1 MLFRPTE
8 QFGKLSPDQ
17 ETVFFLFD
25 RVVNVQNGSVVPVGM
40 RGSVIGIHEGT
51 AKYYKVLLFDLSEFF
66 ADPLHFKGRGRRQL
80 DLREIHFHSYLY
92 IYMHTYYKPLQICD
106 FWKWILFFVKIGVSR
121 TRPNMYNKA
130 FLTKI
135 AYC

>member
-51 AKYYKVLLFDLSEFF
+51 TKYYEVLLSISLKFSRTH
-66 ADPLHFKGRGRRQL
+66 LHFKGRVRRQL
-80 DLREIHFHSYLY
+80 IVKKNYFCCY
-92 IYMHTYYKPLQICD
+92 IVGNK
-106 FWKWILFFVKIGVSR
+106 VKGRI
-121 TRPNMYNKA
+121 
-130 FLTKI
+130 
-135 AYC
+135 

>member
-51 AKYYKVLLFDLSEFF
+51 TKYYEVLLTVDFIEVFKDSF
-66 ADPLHFKGRGRRQL
+66 AF
-80 DLREIHFHSYLY
+80 
-92 IYMHTYYKPLQICD
+92 
-106 FWKWILFFVKIGVSR
+106 
-121 TRPNMYNKA
+121 
-130 FLTKI
+130 
-135 AYC
+135 

>member
-51 AKYYKVLLFDLSEFF
+51 AKYYKVLLFDLSEIF

-92 IYMHTYYKPLQICD
+92 IYICTR
-106 FWKWILFFVKIGVSR
+106 IINRYRFVISGNEFCFSLR
-121 TRPNMYNKA
+121 
-130 FLTKI
+130 
-135 AYC
+135 